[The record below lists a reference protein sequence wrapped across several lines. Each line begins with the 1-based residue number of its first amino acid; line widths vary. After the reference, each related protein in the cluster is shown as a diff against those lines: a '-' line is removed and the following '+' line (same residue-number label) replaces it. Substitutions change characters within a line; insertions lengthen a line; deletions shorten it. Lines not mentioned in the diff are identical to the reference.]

1 MKIDFIIS
9 LWYNTV
15 EYVGKQHSQN
25 LVARSKKGDAVF
37 GDVVYLDNTAAT
49 RMDERVLE
57 AIKPYFFDL
66 YAVATSQFG
75 YSLGVDSRDTL
86 DAARGQIAAALGAKT
101 EEFLFTSGST
111 ESSNLA
117 VKGVALA
124 LGEKKGHHVVVS
136 SIEDFPVLH
145 SARALGRQGFQV
157 TYLPVDEAGRV
168 DLDQLRDAITPE
180 TIIVSVQ
187 AANQE
192 IGTLQDLRSIGEIC
206 RDKDT
211 LCHADATHSFLR
223 VPLDVREIPVDL
235 VTVSAHTIHGPK
247 GVGGLYV
254 REGTPIRKW
263 MDGGFQEFDL
273 RPGVENIPGAVGFAK
288 AVELV
293 TPEETARLQAMRD
306 RLIERLLQVP
316 ESRLNGH
323 PVHRLPHNANI
334 SFRFV
339 EGESLLLHLD
349 MRGFAVSTGSA
360 CFSRSLEASHVIL
373 AIGGNH
379 ERAHGSV
386 RFTFGRFNREEDVD
400 AVAEAVEEVVMDLRR
415 ISPLGKD

>member
-1 MKIDFIIS
+1 VKGR
-9 LWYNTV
+9 
-15 EYVGKQHSQN
+15 EAGKVGC
-25 LVARSKKGDAVF
+25 VF

-49 RMDERVLE
+49 RLDERVLE
-57 AIKPYFFDL
+57 AMRPYFFDL

-75 YSLGVDSRDTL
+75 YSLGVDARDAL
-86 DAARGQIAAALGAKT
+86 DNARRQIAAGLGADP
-101 EEFLFTSGST
+101 ERFIFTSGST

-117 VKGVALA
+117 LKGVALA
-124 LGEKKGHHVVVS
+124 LGDKKGHHIVTS

-145 SARALGRQGFQV
+145 SARTLERQGFQV
-157 TYLPVDEAGRV
+157 TYLDVDGNGRV
-168 DLDQLRDAITPE
+168 DLDQLRDAITSE
-180 TIIVSVQ
+180 TILVSIQ

-192 IGTLQDLRSIGEIC
+192 IGTLQDVKAIGEIA
-206 RDKDT
+206 REKGVLFHT
-211 LCHADATHSFLR
+211 DATHSFLR
-223 VPLDVREIPVDL
+223 VPLDVRDVPVDL
-235 VTVSAHTIHGPK
+235 VTVSAHTIHGPR

-254 REGTPIRKW
+254 RAGTPIRKW
-263 MDGGFQEFDL
+263 MDGGFQESDL
-273 RPGVENIPGAVGFAK
+273 RPGVENIPGAAGFAA
-288 AVELV
+288 AVGLV

-306 RLIERLLQVP
+306 RLLERLLQVP
-316 ESRLNGH
+316 HTHLNGH

-386 RFTFGRFNREEDVD
+386 RFTFGRFNEESHVD
-400 AVAEAVEEVVMDLRR
+400 AVVEAVAEVVAELRR
-415 ISPLGKD
+415 ISPLGKG